1 MQRWLK
7 REESEVR
14 KRLKLQTVAIR
25 GITDTPWMEMYDKM
39 VKYACIIVQ
48 VLQNYSRFRI
58 C

>member
-1 MQRWLK
+1 MRNRRWQG
-7 REESEVR
+7 R

-25 GITDTPWMEMYDKM
+25 GIADTPWMEMYDKM